1 MLLEGKVALVTGGS
15 SGIGRAAALAFAR
28 EGAKV
33 AVADVDIRGGEET
46 ARLIEDT
53 GGDAIFVATDV
64 SISSQVA
71 SLVSDCVG
79 RFGRLDCAFNNAGIT
94 VTTRTL
100 MADLTED
107 EFDRLIGINLKGV
120 WLCMKSEIPVMI
132 QQGGGV
138 IVNTSSTAGLKGSRG
153 LSSYVASKHGV
164 IGLTKSAA
172 LEYADTGIRVNAV
185 CPGPI
190 RTPLTEAVMAHNAGA
205 EELYVSRAPLGRM
218 GRPEEVAE
226 AVIWM
231 CSDAASFVTGHT
243 MTVDGG
249 GVA

>member
-1 MLLEGKVALVTGGS
+1 MRLEGKVALVTGGS
-15 SGIGRAAALAFAR
+15 SGIGRSAAVAFAR

-33 AVADVDIRGGEET
+33 TVADVETVGGEQT
-46 ARLIEDT
+46 ARLIEDS

-64 SISSQVA
+64 SNSAAVA
-71 SLVSDCVG
+71 SLVSDCTR

-107 EFDRLIGINLKGV
+107 EFDRLISINLKGV

-138 IVNTSSTAGLKGSRG
+138 IVNTSSTAGLKGSQG

-164 IGLTKSAA
+164 VGLTKSAA

-190 RTPLTEAVMAHNAGA
+190 RTPLTEAVMAHNTGA
-205 EELYVSRAPLGRM
+205 EERYVSRAPLGRM

-226 AVIWM
+226 AVIWL
-231 CSDAASFVTGHT
+231 CSDAASFVNGHT

-249 GVA
+249 ALA

>member
-53 GGDAIFVATDV
+53 GGDSIFVATDV

-172 LEYADTGIRVNAV
+172 LEYADKGIRVNAV

-190 RTPLTEAVMAHNAGA
+190 RTPLAEAVMAHNANA
-205 EELYVSRAPLGRM
+205 EELYESRAPMGRM

-226 AVIWM
+226 AVVWL

-243 MTVDGG
+243 MNVDGG
-249 GVA
+249 GSA